1 MSKPFTPACARRSA
15 GFTLVEL
22 LVVIGIIALL
32 IGILMPA
39 LNAARRQARTVN
51 CAANLRTIGQGLV
64 MYINETKHY
73 PGHASQRAGITFAVW
88 PTRIRAY
95 LNGNQEVFRCPNQD
109 DQEYEWQLNNI
120 TAPVATDPDTGYG
133 YKVGESLLRADTNA
147 PLTRFSYGYND
158 WGAYNVPT
166 AQFPDRGLGG
176 DIGFGF
182 NSKEPKA
189 AQIRNPTEMITIA
202 DGVPDGVWDFAI
214 DPTNPKEAPGAVHK
228 GGANI
233 LWGDGHVTWHTQQDY
248 VVYNVKNPNQKFLPG
263 TTPYNNVARLWNR
276 DNRP

>member
-1 MSKPFTPACARRSA
+1 MSKSFTPACARPAR

-39 LNAARRQARTVN
+39 LSAARRQAATVN

-73 PGHASQRAGITFAVW
+73 PGHATQRGIIFAVW

-95 LNGNQEVFRCPNQD
+95 LNNNHGVFRCPTQD
-109 DQEYEWQLNNI
+109 AEEFGWPENNV
-120 TAPVATDPDTGYG
+120 TPPVATNPDTGFG
-133 YKVGESLLRADTNA
+133 YKLGETLLRADQLAVT
-147 PLTRFSYGYND
+147 TRFSYGYND

-166 AQFPDRGLGG
+166 AQFPERGLGG
-176 DIGFGF
+176 DLYFGPY
-182 NSKEPKA
+182 SMKEVKA
-189 AQIRNPTEMITIA
+189 AQVRNPTEMITIA

-233 LWGDGHVTWHTQQDY
+233 LWGDGHVTWHPQQEY
-248 VVYNVKNPNQKFLPG
+248 VVYNVKNPNQKFAIG
-263 TTPYNNVARLWNR
+263 STPYNNVARLWNR
-276 DNRP
+276 DNKP